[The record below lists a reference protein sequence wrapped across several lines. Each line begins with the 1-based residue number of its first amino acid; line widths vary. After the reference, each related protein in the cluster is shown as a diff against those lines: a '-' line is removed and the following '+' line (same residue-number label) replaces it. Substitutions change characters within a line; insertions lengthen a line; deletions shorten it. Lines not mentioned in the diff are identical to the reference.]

1 MRPGGVGAG
10 VVDVGAGVDVGAVVD
25 IDGAGVGAGVDVGAD
40 VGAAD
45 TVGAADEGG
54 RETGAVETGAGV
66 GEGVAAAPDDELLP
80 PSFFFHGIPKAITN
94 TTAST
99 ARQIPRQYSDL
110 VRA

>member
-1 MRPGGVGAG
+1 MRPAGVGAG
-10 VVDVGAGVDVGAVVD
+10 VGVDVGAVVD
-25 IDGAGVGAGVDVGAD
+25 IDGAGVGAGVDGVDVGAD